1 MESKIEL
8 IDRITQMLVDNDL
21 IADKERSLLI
31 SKLQSNKLKEHDW
44 NLFFETKIRE
54 ENETE

>member
-44 NLFFETKIRE
+44 KLFFETKIRE

>member
-1 MESKIEL
+1 MENKTEL

-44 NLFFETKIRE
+44 KLFFETKIRE
-54 ENETE
+54 ENEAE

>member
-1 MESKIEL
+1 MENKTEL

-54 ENETE
+54 ENEAE